1 MEKSHRQKLI
11 DKGEEPSKFLLVGL
25 SGVGVNYL
33 FLYLTVVLIGINE
46 GLGVAIAIFIS
57 MTTNYIL
64 NRIWTFQSTN
74 PVFLEYVKYL
84 GSNMIGGFI
93 QWGATILI
101 SNAFDK
107 EFVPVID
114 TIIEIP
120 FIFLAST
127 IGIGFGFISNYIF
140 AKFFV
145 FENS

>member
-1 MEKSHRQKLI
+1 MEKSNRQRLI
-11 DKGEEPSKFLLVGL
+11 EKGEEPSKFLLVGL
-25 SGVGVNYL
+25 SGVAVNYL

-57 MTTNYIL
+57 MTSNYIL

-74 PVFLEYVKYL
+74 PVLPEYVKYI
-84 GSNMIGGFI
+84 GSNLIGGSI
-93 QWGATILI
+93 QWGVTILI
-101 SNAFDK
+101 SNVFDN

-145 FENS
+145 FEKS

>member
-1 MEKSHRQKLI
+1 VEKSPRRKLVE
-11 DKGEEPSKFLLVGL
+11 KGEEPSKFLLVGL

-33 FLYLTVVLIGINE
+33 ILYFTVVLAGIAE

-74 PVFLEYVKYL
+74 PVIVEYMKYI
-84 GSNMIGGFI
+84 GSNLLGGFI
-93 QWGATILI
+93 QWGITLLI
-101 SNAFDK
+101 SNAFDT
-107 EFVPVID
+107 EFVPIID
-114 TIIEIP
+114 TVIEIQ

-127 IGIGFGFISNYIF
+127 IGIGFGFISNYLF

-145 FENS
+145 FEKS